1 MMMLRCLINIVR
13 LYSRKIIP
21 VQLFLLV
28 NESAYF
34 PNFSPSL
41 GITILFNLCKFDEKW
56 SYFASLWLLV
66 IIIFYHYSL
75 EIFLV
80 TFKQYMCFSWFIS
93 FIKGL
98 LMSQFFY
105 RDFYWFIFPFSDSAV
120 LFIYK
125 WYAVMLCISCF
136 IDSRH
141 IFYLILKLG
150 FIL

>member
-1 MMMLRCLINIVR
+1 M
-13 LYSRKIIP
+13 
-21 VQLFLLV
+21 

-105 RDFYWFIFPFSDSAV
+105 RDFYWFIFPFSDSEGS
-120 LFIYK
+120 LYIND
-125 WYAVMLCISCF
+125 MLLCFVYHVSLIQDTYFTLYWNLDSFYSWCIM
-136 IDSRH
+136 
-141 IFYLILKLG
+141 LVW
-150 FIL
+150 